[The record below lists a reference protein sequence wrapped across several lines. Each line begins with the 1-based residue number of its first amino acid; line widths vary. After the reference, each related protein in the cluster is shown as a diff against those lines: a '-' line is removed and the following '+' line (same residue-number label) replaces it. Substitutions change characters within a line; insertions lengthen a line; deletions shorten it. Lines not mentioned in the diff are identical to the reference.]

1 MLPPPRPPAVWSSG
15 ATMSQGMI
23 YNIQR
28 MSIQDGPGI
37 RTTVFLK
44 GCPLRCLWC
53 SNPESQ
59 QVAPQ
64 LLVFSDLCTGCGA
77 CLAACPSGAA
87 VRLEDGKCG
96 KIAEKCTS
104 CGVCAA
110 VCPNKAR
117 EISGKIMTVDE
128 VMEIVHRDSAFY
140 ANSGGGVTFG
150 GGEPTMGGDF
160 FIDLLQ
166 TAHDD
171 ALHTAV
177 DTCGFCPEDRFE
189 KTLKLADLLL
199 FDCKHMDPVQHKEL
213 TGQDN
218 ALILK
223 NLQSALL
230 SGIEVRI
237 RMPLMPGLNDSDE
250 NFAAM
255 SNFLGKFGQ
264 QHVEVMP
271 CHMFGTSKYRALN
284 KPLPPVSQYTP
295 DSLEKT
301 LIRMKRHGLKYTI
314 I

>member
-1 MLPPPRPPAVWSSG
+1 M
-15 ATMSQGMI
+15 
-23 YNIQR
+23 N
-28 MSIQDGPGI
+28 
-37 RTTVFLK
+37 
-44 GCPLRCLWC
+44 
-53 SNPESQ
+53 
-59 QVAPQ
+59 
-64 LLVFSDLCTGCGA
+64 
-77 CLAACPSGAA
+77 
-87 VRLEDGKCG
+87 
-96 KIAEKCTS
+96 
-104 CGVCAA
+104 
-110 VCPNKAR
+110 
-117 EISGKIMTVDE
+117 
-128 VMEIVHRDSAFY
+128 
-140 ANSGGGVTFG
+140 
-150 GGEPTMGGDF
+150 
-160 FIDLLQ
+160 
-166 TAHDD
+166 
-171 ALHTAV
+171 
-177 DTCGFCPEDRFE
+177 
-189 KTLKLADLLL
+189 
-199 FDCKHMDPVQHKEL
+199 PVQHKEL

-284 KPLPPVSQYTP
+284 KPLPPVSQYTA